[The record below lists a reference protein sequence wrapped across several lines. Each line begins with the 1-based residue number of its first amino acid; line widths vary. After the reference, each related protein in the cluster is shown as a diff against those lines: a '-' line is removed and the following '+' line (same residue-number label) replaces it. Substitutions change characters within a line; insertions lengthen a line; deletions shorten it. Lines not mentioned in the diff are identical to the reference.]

1 MKDNAMT
8 DSNAATMTGLIRTD
22 PVAMA
27 VWKRLTKGFATWR
40 LLLLA
45 GFTRRGLHHFG
56 NDHLTPLN
64 SAGHWKVGLGL
75 LGGLGDAQID
85 FLRTYAE
92 LNASRVERSFRTYAL
107 LLVTIPVGATI
118 GINEID
124 PGIWDRLGFSQ
135 IESVIAIL
143 GLWAIAAGILMA
155 AAWRARDLADLLV
168 FEQARRQLLRAEAA
182 PRA

>member
-1 MKDNAMT
+1 MKDDAMT
-8 DSNAATMTGLIRTD
+8 QAHATTSTGLIRTD
-22 PVAMA
+22 PVAME

-40 LLLLA
+40 LLLVA

-56 NDHLTPLN
+56 NDHLTPL
-64 SAGHWKVGLGL
+64 SRAGHWKIGLGL
-75 LGGLGDAQID
+75 LGGLSEAQID
-85 FLRTYAE
+85 FLKIYAE

-124 PGIWDRLGFSQ
+124 PETWDRLGFSQ

-155 AAWRARDLADLLV
+155 AAWRARDLADLLT
-168 FEQARRQLLRAEAA
+168 FEQARRGLARAQQTATS
-182 PRA
+182 